1 MLKLWI
7 ISVIMGCIKKKN
19 KKSWDYSLCQH
30 VKSGTCKQISDKETQ
45 TQTGWL
51 AYWQSLCVQ
60 PVWPL
65 SGCPELLTPWLSKV
79 LDPQPLQMLFLLPF
93 PLSLC
98 LFFPPPISAS
108 TFLCPVFMF
117 YPWTSVPSR
126 QPNSSTLTLSLHPP
140 TQSYLLVFLLK
151 FIISSS
157 SPKSTPLDLFLTIIS
172 CRSNCVPL
180 CCVGVTKDVK
190 QKWVRW
196 SRVLFA
202 YTPNGSTDTGQVGR
216 RQLFL

>member
-7 ISVIMGCIKKKN
+7 ISVIMGCIKKRT
-19 KKSWDYSLCQH
+19 KSHETTVCVSMLRA
-30 VKSGTCKQISDKETQ
+30 GLANISDKETQ

-51 AYWQSLCVQ
+51 TGSHCVCSLSDHCLAVQSYWRLGYLKSWTHNPSKCSSSSHFLFHCAYFS
-60 PVWPL
+60 
-65 SGCPELLTPWLSKV
+65 
-79 LDPQPLQMLFLLPF
+79 
-93 PLSLC
+93 
-98 LFFPPPISAS
+98 PPPISAS